1 MPEESLMDE
10 LLKVLAEKRD
20 KEYFLRVL
28 DIRLEQYKHE
38 QDKILKSVA
47 EFEVFLKLNAIAPFQ
62 DPFVA
67 CIDEK
72 IAKNIKDCD
81 SSNESKQQLV
91 DLKNILRQY
100 NVEKDKLAQLI
111 QTGNQHVAKF
121 SATHVKSLILN
132 LCSLQK
138 TGKQIERSHSE
149 CKINRAN
156 ERKHEVTYHVKNKQS
171 RSIMTFVKKTLGLA
185 KK

>member
-10 LLKVLAEKRD
+10 LLKVLAQKRD
-20 KEYFLRVL
+20 REYILRVL
-28 DIRLEQYKHE
+28 DIQLEQYKHE

-47 EFEVFLKLNAIAPFQ
+47 KFEVFLKHNAIAPFR
-62 DPFVA
+62 DPFDA
-67 CIDEK
+67 YIHEMIDNNVK
-72 IAKNIKDCD
+72 TCD
-81 SSNESKQQLV
+81 TSDESRQQLKN
-91 DLKNILRQY
+91 LQNILCQY

-111 QTGNQHVAKF
+111 QTGNRHVSKF
-121 SATHVKSLILN
+121 SATHVNSLL
-132 LCSLQK
+132 LDLYSLK
-138 TGKQIERSHSE
+138 ETGKQIEHFHRQ

-171 RSIMTFVKKTLGLA
+171 RSIMTFVKKALGLA